1 MKEFTGFRDF
11 LWYFTSYRADG
22 LNYIDSFRLAL
33 ELHKQENDNG

>member
-1 MKEFTGFRDF
+1 MRDF

-33 ELHKQENDNG
+33 ELHKQENDNV